1 MPTVLLFLVL
11 WGLYKAA
18 RAAQRHG
25 RHRAKP
31 TPTTAPADALRRNLA
46 TLRALQDQREEIEQA
61 LSWCD
66 DLVSTEDNPEKVLRW
81 MAKRAQL
88 RGQLATVEAKI
99 SKLTG

>member
-1 MPTVLLFLVL
+1 MPTAILFLVL

-25 RHRAKP
+25 RRRAKAAP
-31 TPTTAPADALRRNLA
+31 TASPGDALRRNLA
-46 TLRALQDQREEIEQA
+46 TLHALQGQRDQIEQA

-66 DLVSTEDNPEKVLRW
+66 DLISTEDNPEKVIRW
-81 MAKRAQL
+81 MTKKAQL